1 MKGGAYMRRGAKIL
15 VADDDPA
22 VRHMLWSVLSMA
34 GYEVVLVEDGKSAVE
49 KTQTEKPDL
58 VLTDGLLPRL
68 HGFLV
73 CKTIKSFPDPP
84 KVFVLTGVYTKPTYG
99 WEVKSEYGADV
110 FLTKPFDIEELL
122 SRIADQLRSVGR
134 GEVAA

>member
-1 MKGGAYMRRGAKIL
+1 MYRGPKIL

-22 VRHMLWSVLSMA
+22 VRHLLWSVLSMA

-49 KTQTEKPDL
+49 AAQSEKPDL
-58 VLTDGLLPRL
+58 ALIDGLLPRM

-84 KVFVLTGVYTKPTYG
+84 RVLVLTGVYTKLTYG
-99 WEVKSEYGADV
+99 WEVKGEYGADD

-122 SRIADQLRSVGR
+122 SRIADQLRGIR
-134 GEVAA
+134 LGEVAA